1 MRYRYTFSWVY
12 PLLSMAQT
20 SVSIEIK
27 DLPFLDNASRANTLQ
42 SAFINTAHKF
52 QNRDKPLWHII
63 YQVHRRL
70 FIREWTVAFFESF
83 AMMCPQICFYKI
95 LRLLEDES
103 YLRGESFQL
112 WFWVGSLGASKI
124 VHLCLETWF
133 VHQEFYKVLRYI
145 DFISIRLEWI
155 KFGLL
160 ATPVRSQL
168 TALVFDKSMRMKDIK
183 SISEREEKEDISRGI
198 VENSKFDDEVDY
210 SSGDSDGEDIPLAEI
225 PKKMKSEVSV
235 EKKGHGI
242 VNLVGVDIQRLSM
255 FCGENVL
262 LLASFLK
269 IILGTW
275 FLVYLIGWRRYAYL
289 STLENAVW
297 RFGELTVSSTFAG
310 LAMPILLQPVSRI
323 SSKNYNNTQLSVMAA
338 RDEKAHV
345 ITEALYG
352 IRQIKFSAMER
363 KWEGLI
369 MESRAKELKAQWRA
383 YLYVILLMI
392 TWLCMPVLLGAV
404 GLSLYA
410 WLSKT
415 MTASVAF
422 TSLSVF
428 STLEFTLSA
437 VPINIAKLMDA
448 KISSE
453 RIQQHL
459 EMPEKSKRMNLGE
472 SIELVDATLRW
483 PSNKACPGEFSL
495 RQINLQF
502 PRKQLR

>member
-1 MRYRYTFSWVY
+1 
-12 PLLSMAQT
+12 MAQT
-20 SVSIEIK
+20 GVSIEIK

-42 SAFINTAHKF
+42 NTFINTTHKF

-95 LRLLEDES
+95 LRFLEDES

-133 VHQEFYKVLRYI
+133 VHQEFYEVLQYI

-168 TALVFDKSMRMKDIK
+168 TALIFDKSMRMKDIK
-183 SISEREEKEDISRGI
+183 SISEREEKKEISRGI
-198 VENSKFDDEVDY
+198 VENSKFDDEADY
-210 SSGDSDGEDIPLAEI
+210 SSGDSDGEDIPLVEI
-225 PKKMKSEVSV
+225 PKKVQSEVST

-242 VNLVGVDIQRLSM
+242 VNLVGVDVQRLSM

-275 FLVYLIGWRRYAYL
+275 FLVYLIGWRRYEYL

-310 LAMPILLQPVSRI
+310 L
-323 SSKNYNNTQLSVMAA
+323 
-338 RDEKAHV
+338 
-345 ITEALYG
+345 
-352 IRQIKFSAMER
+352 
-363 KWEGLI
+363 I
-369 MESRAKELKAQWRA
+369 MESREKELKAQWRA
-383 YLYVILLMI
+383 YLWVILLMI

-404 GLSLYA
+404 GLSVYA

-437 VPINIAKLMDA
+437 VPINITKLMDA
-448 KISSE
+448 RISSE

-459 EMPEKSKRMNLGE
+459 KMPEKSKRMSLGE

-495 RQINLQF
+495 RHINLQF
-502 PRKQLR
+502 PGKQLRQVVG